1 MTHPTITSLFTAL
14 VVTASGAC
22 LATPK
27 DTYDALSKIKAA
39 NPTPRVIGG
48 DDAQKGEF
56 PFMVSLIGA
65 NTPTTGAVQPFC
77 GGSLVGKKYVL
88 TANHCVINHPSNI
101 DVLIGLHDVNAP
113 GEAKRHKVR
122 AIYGDDDTD
131 TALLELVEP
140 VENVSPI
147 KLITRQ
153 QAEQL
158 KDGDMMTVIGFGV
171 TIENDERPAAK
182 ILQKADVPQFNQAQ
196 CNTNYEEYIGR
207 KNPITDAML
216 CAGYAKIKKDSC
228 NGDSGGPLFMKR
240 DGQYYQTGIVSWGSR
255 VCASD
260 NLPGVYVRVSKML
273 DWINSRRSGIKYD
286 KILEL
291 GILEQTQ
298 DEIHNLNIKNEGD
311 ESFIVNRVEFNKLN
325 NLASP
330 QVTDNSC
337 NTTDIEPGKECDIKF
352 KFASDKPGAASLE
365 ITLHT
370 NHPLFQKGS
379 SKVLIETAKK
389 SDLDLNTLLDINYPG
404 LISWYTAG
412 DGKWQAQSSKSV
424 VGDSGLESVLE
435 DGQLLAGL
443 MGIVNSDRVTDISFS
458 YLVDAGYGD
467 GLQVLVNKN
476 QEFFATGNKQQKFL
490 NVQMP
495 LSKGKKRLLFKYE
508 KDILDDLDLITDDKA
523 YLDNLQLTITN
534 KAPTIAIKAPK
545 TVEIGKT
552 AKLDA
557 SATKDPDG
565 DTLKYSWKLT
575 SNPGGATLTGN
586 TSNTA
591 TLKPGKK
598 AGKVEFE
605 LTVTDQYGAKA
616 TSQGAT
622 IIQEKPKGGSIS
634 LTLLLLLA
642 LLTMV
647 SCPRRN
653 RA

>member
-1 MTHPTITSLFTAL
+1 MHHPKITSLIIAFA
-14 VVTASGAC
+14 VTFSGAC
-22 LATPK
+22 LGNP
-27 DTYDALSKIKAA
+27 YDKFSKINNNK
-39 NPTPRVIGG
+39 PTPRVIGG
-48 DDAQKGEF
+48 EDAQKGEF
-56 PFMVSLIGA
+56 PFMASLIQA
-65 NTPTTGAVQPFC
+65 NAPTTGAVQPFC
-77 GGSLVGKKYVL
+77 GGSLIGKKYVL
-88 TANHCVINHPSNI
+88 TANHCVGGSPSNI
-101 DVLIGLHDVNAP
+101 DVLIGLHDVKAP

-122 AIYGDDDTD
+122 AIYGDRATD

-196 CNTNYEEYIGR
+196 CNTNYEEYTGH
-207 KNPITDAML
+207 KNPITDAMI

-240 DGQYYQTGIVSWGSR
+240 DGQYYQTGIVSWGAR
-255 VCASD
+255 VCASE

-273 DWINSRRSGIKYD
+273 DWIYKLSSGVTFDSTLNLGY
-286 KILEL
+286 LEM
-291 GILEQTQ
+291 TQ
-298 DEIHNLNIKNEGD
+298 DVVHKLNIKNEGSD
-311 ESFIVNRVEFNKLN
+311 KFIVNKVEFNELK

-337 NTTDIEPGKECDIKF
+337 DTTDIEPGKECDIKF
-352 KFASDKPGAASLE
+352 KFVTSTAGTASLAM
-365 ITLHT
+365 TLHT
-370 NHPLFQKGS
+370 THPMLK
-379 SKVLIETAKK
+379 TANSNVSVEIAEK
-389 SDLDLNTLLDINYPG
+389 SDLDLKKLLDIKYPG
-404 LISWYTAG
+404 FIEWYSG
-412 DGKWQAQSSKSV
+412 GKGKWQPQSSQTYT
-424 VGDSGLESVLE
+424 GDSGIETDSV
-435 DGQLLAGL
+435 DDNNAAVLLGV
-443 MGIVNSDRVTDISFS
+443 ISSDRVTELSFS
-458 YLVDAGYGD
+458 YLVSSEANKD
-467 GLQVLVNKN
+467 GLRVSVNQN
-476 QEFFATGNKQQKFL
+476 EELFASGSTQDKFL
-490 NVQMP
+490 HVTLP
-495 LSKGKKRLLFKYE
+495 LSKGKDRVLFAYT
-508 KDILDDLDLITDDKA
+508 KDDSGSEGDDKA
-523 YLDNLQLTITN
+523 YLDNVQLTITN
-534 KAPTIAIKAPK
+534 KAPTIAIKAPR

-565 DTLKYSWKLT
+565 DTLSYSWKLT

-586 TSNTA
+586 TNNTA

-616 TSQGAT
+616 TSQGAV
-622 IIQEKPKGGSIS
+622 IIQEKRKGGSIS
-634 LTLLLLLA
+634 LSLILLLA
-642 LLTMV
+642 LLAMV
-647 SCPRRN
+647 SCPRRK